1 MQQQVNLIDLELSQL
16 IDKLDSTNDLDQ
28 FNLLILS
35 DHGMSFAKD
44 LSYKI
49 YLSDF
54 FDVNGIEVLNEGTV
68 VQINAQPEVIDDI
81 FQKLKYGSQRFRVYR
96 KEDLPKRLHYGY
108 LDRLGSLVVM
118 ADEGIQIF
126 KVSTILFQFWSIRSI
141 NPTISIYSN
150 LPP

>member
-1 MQQQVNLIDLELSQL
+1 MNNLE
-16 IDKLDSTNDLDQ
+16 Q
-28 FNLLILS
+28 FNLLIIA
-35 DHGMSFAKD
+35 DHGMSMAKD

-54 FDVNGIEVLNEGTV
+54 FDINGIEILNEGTV
-68 VQINAQPEVIDDI
+68 VQINAEPELIDDI

-118 ADEGIQIF
+118 ADEGYQIF
-126 KVSTILFQFWSIRSI
+126 RVCFLVLSHRWRFLI
-141 NPTISIYSN
+141 
-150 LPP
+150 